1 MSLLT
6 YNELRSLC
14 ETYAMVG
21 YYDEERR
28 LPIEQINGAS
38 IDLTL
43 GDSMLIEDRPS
54 IVDLSAKQRPQMREM
69 RLEHGYW
76 ELRPGDF
83 VLAHTAEYFRL
94 PADVAGHVML
104 KSSLARAGLQHLF
117 AGFAD
122 PTFEG
127 VLTLELVNQT
137 TSSLLRLRP
146 GQPIGQ
152 MVFWR
157 GEPVPIEQSYAMLGQ
172 YQGDRSVAESRGA
185 RLGSVDMPGYF
196 GGTA

>member
-14 ETYAMVG
+14 ETYEMVG
-21 YYDEERR
+21 YFDEDRS
-28 LPIEQINGAS
+28 LPVEQINGAS

-54 IVDLSAKQRPQMREM
+54 IVDLSAKQRPWMCEM
-69 RLEHGYW
+69 PMLNGYW
-76 ELRPGDF
+76 ELHPGDF
-83 VLAHTAEYFRL
+83 VLTHTAEYFRL
-94 PADVAGHVML
+94 PTDIAGHVML
-104 KSSLARAGLQHLF
+104 KSSLARSGMQHLF

-137 TSSLLRLRP
+137 RNSMIRLRP
-146 GQPIGQ
+146 GQPICQ

-157 GEPVPIEQSYAMLGQ
+157 GEAVPIAHSYAMRGQ
-172 YQGDRSVAESRGA
+172 YQGDRGVSESKGI
-185 RLGSVDMPGYF
+185 
-196 GGTA
+196 